1 MANREQKLGFLP
13 QKEIVYNKLLPYA
26 DCLDSES
33 NEFLSEI
40 KSNLGR
46 AVALRELKPGAVHW
60 TARLGTYIRLYGRKF
75 SKEDHVMFVK
85 LYYELM
91 TIPDLELPLVQKFAQ
106 MLTTLLKKRELLSR
120 DDLVL
125 PWRPLYELV
134 ERLFY
139 SSWEPYGLEWYPS
152 GRKAA
157 KLVGVSRASGAR
169 NPRAMQLR
177 AVLAALSAAGFGRS
191 IENVIKNVVRMCRVY
206 FSVESSAEM
215 LEEWRPL
222 LCPFD
227 VTTCKAMSYFEMFLP
242 TTLPPEHHDKGFKL
256 WLDELLKMWD
266 NCHNCPSWEQNLVN
280 LFARVALDNI
290 GYIDW
295 SPWVSKLFTRL
306 LRSLNLPV
314 GSKQLQVGRAG
325 GGYDVAVAGIWI
337 VSMMGGPNGDI
348 VLDHI
353 QRFFQ
358 AVETYFHPSN
368 NGRWMGK
375 LQKLIYKLPSSV
387 VKRLHRERYRK
398 PSWDRLVPDA
408 YKLTDT
414 ELEKVVEHMKPPV
427 MLAIFSKTGSQD
439 AAQALQNLALIRPD
453 LILPPVLEKT
463 YLAMETLTEPHQL
476 IATMCCVVTMARE
489 MVKGGRYPE
498 GPSNL
503 LPLLFMVLPGIDPND
518 FAKCMITFQ
527 FISTFC
533 TLVPLVDCSEALQTR
548 SDLTER
554 EKELCSS
561 TAGFE
566 DFVMQF
572 MDKCFALIENSTLEQ
587 TTTLDTLMDKMSN
600 QEGMVEIGLTSTFS
614 TILTQSSPAIYQ
626 EAIKKLFH
634 FASSHMFET
643 KVAGRMA
650 ANMCRA
656 ASKAHPEFTLK
667 LFLPHCAQVIM
678 KLTEAEDVQKEEQLD
693 DELLWNLQMLAD
705 IVRCDGLTL
714 VAYRDQ
720 LVPVLKRSLH
730 LTCKDGYTQ
739 AGLLLRHALRAL
751 TLIYPQEY
759 RSMPCRFD
767 RPLDEYLPIRDWGT
781 PGNLFELG
789 LRWHI
794 PSLEEKKLALYLL
807 DTFLQPEL
815 DGLEQHSEGTSA
827 LSRDELQRTLMI
839 VHDGLIGAGAIM
851 PMWEEPETADFIKS
865 KTPLRGFVNTYQV
878 KDEAFEALLKQR
890 KNLRAVICKVM
901 QKLVGHILT
910 NSEDDTKS
918 LSFIIKIYSAV
929 LFYYGT
935 LKHEFDGRW
944 KSFTVVKK
952 AIEDKLQGKKRHI
965 RALLVDRVSLQHEMR
980 VLDKEHAPYTPL
992 VQEVM
997 QDLLKLS
1004 TSHYGEV
1011 RAKAQQAFLGCL
1023 QMYPYCHLDLLPSIL
1038 TYLKDDPNI
1047 SHDQFKGALYVL
1059 LGTRSCCLA
1068 SASEY
1073 PVIRQLWPTILQAGH
1088 SEKPS
1093 IQRLIEDV
1101 TDRIHRN
1108 YETVAVQSEVSEA
1121 SVDLAKAVLA
1131 SKKPAPSCTPT
1142 TQEVEGAA
1150 KDLERRNKET
1160 LDIYHDL
1167 VNTLLDLL
1175 ESGKL
1180 RWRFVQIS
1188 IGMLTLQIRR
1198 DTPLPPRAVAMFT
1211 RSLVDDTITVRKMAI
1226 GAVVA
1231 ILKQQKREHK
1241 KKEIEPFKEGGCQP
1255 PPPGSLVP
1263 LGERDDN
1270 KWLQYDSSKLPK
1282 TQDQWDSTTFVDK
1295 THWGF
1300 NTWPKPM
1307 LTYAPA
1313 DQQPPLG
1320 RKREDMSEGEGI
1332 IFDHFSNTEFV
1343 DKLIGFLSLEDRK
1356 GRDKFSNRRFNMFK
1370 GLFRNYDDTLL
1381 PLFKPHMERLA
1392 ADTQEFSQRCLA
1404 EIVAGLIRGAKH
1416 WTFDKQEK
1424 LYEFL
1429 LPLLK
1434 TVMTNASVETIGDW
1448 AQSMSS
1454 AVENR
1459 DPRKIH
1465 WLLEALMEDCANQS
1479 GGSFLYS
1486 SRLYVLQSALNQ
1498 QEWRVPELLHR
1509 LLTHLEPHLPH
1520 VYKNVRDRLGSV
1532 LTNIFMYELPAEIA
1546 TATCSP
1552 QRGKFLQGLLPKL
1565 AILETLDLERN
1576 GNGNGSQGN
1585 GNQGNGNQGNGK
1597 GEEPMEVQDQ
1607 AQDGSLGE
1615 TDEKKEAIQLIKT
1628 VMKWMISGLARM
1640 YHGVFPE
1647 LYQLLPLIMPLES
1660 TEKDDELQKDAQVCL
1675 ACVAQAYLS
1684 PDIIPTAMEAV
1695 KQVAFG
1701 GLWRA
1706 RLSIMTFLQVLVF
1719 CNLFL
1724 VQANKS
1730 VVADIRKLLLKLLQ
1744 DEQLEVREM
1753 AGTTLSGFLQCGL
1766 IALDKDLQVHF
1777 NKLCHTKLPKKKK
1790 LTDAGMQEALIQ
1802 RHAGVL
1808 GLCACVLS
1816 YPYDVPEWMPQLLLE
1831 LGDHLNDPQP
1841 IAGTVKKT
1849 LSDFRRTHHDNWQEH
1864 KQRFTEDQLCMLT
1877 DLLVSPSYYA

>member
-33 NEFLSEI
+33 NEFLSEV

-46 AVALRELKPGAVHW
+46 AVVLRELKPGAVHW

-705 IVRCDGLTL
+705 IVRCDGMTL

-720 LVPVLKRSLH
+720 LVPVLKRTLH
-730 LTCKDGYTQ
+730 LTCKDGYQQ

-759 RSMPCRFD
+759 RSMPFRFD

-815 DGLEQHSEGTSA
+815 DRLEQHSEGTSA

-878 KDEAFEALLKQR
+878 KDEAFEALLKPR

-1142 TQEVEGAA
+1142 TEEIEGAA

-1241 KKEIEPFKEGGCQP
+1241 KKEIDPFKEGGCQP

-1263 LGERDDN
+1263 LGERGDN

-1282 TQDQWDSTTFVDK
+1282 TQAQWDNTTFVDK

-1320 RKREDMSEGEGI
+1320 RKREDMLEGEGI

-1370 GLFRNYDDTLL
+1370 GLFRNYDDSLL

-1486 SRLYVLQSALNQ
+1486 R
-1498 QEWRVPELLHR
+1498 
-1509 LLTHLEPHLPH
+1509 
-1520 VYKNVRDRLGSV
+1520 
-1532 LTNIFMYELPAEIA
+1532 
-1546 TATCSP
+1546 C
-1552 QRGKFLQGLLPKL
+1552 
-1565 AILETLDLERN
+1565 
-1576 GNGNGSQGN
+1576 
-1585 GNQGNGNQGNGK
+1585 
-1597 GEEPMEVQDQ
+1597 
-1607 AQDGSLGE
+1607 
-1615 TDEKKEAIQLIKT
+1615 
-1628 VMKWMISGLARM
+1628 
-1640 YHGVFPE
+1640 
-1647 LYQLLPLIMPLES
+1647 
-1660 TEKDDELQKDAQVCL
+1660 
-1675 ACVAQAYLS
+1675 
-1684 PDIIPTAMEAV
+1684 
-1695 KQVAFG
+1695 
-1701 GLWRA
+1701 
-1706 RLSIMTFLQVLVF
+1706 
-1719 CNLFL
+1719 
-1724 VQANKS
+1724 
-1730 VVADIRKLLLKLLQ
+1730 
-1744 DEQLEVREM
+1744 
-1753 AGTTLSGFLQCGL
+1753 
-1766 IALDKDLQVHF
+1766 
-1777 NKLCHTKLPKKKK
+1777 
-1790 LTDAGMQEALIQ
+1790 
-1802 RHAGVL
+1802 
-1808 GLCACVLS
+1808 
-1816 YPYDVPEWMPQLLLE
+1816 
-1831 LGDHLNDPQP
+1831 
-1841 IAGTVKKT
+1841 
-1849 LSDFRRTHHDNWQEH
+1849 
-1864 KQRFTEDQLCMLT
+1864 
-1877 DLLVSPSYYA
+1877 